1 MSEQIPTVK
10 IGCLAL
16 VMLLVAV
23 GLVVFWSSVYT
34 LDETEQ
40 AVVIQFG
47 KPVGN
52 TVTDPGLHFKMPF
65 VQEVRRFEKRIL
77 AWDGDPNQIPTR
89 GREFIFV
96 DSTARWRILDPL
108 LFLKSVKD
116 ENGAQSRLDDIIDS
130 IVRDEISSTVLI
142 EIVRSKDWKFDEQSI
157 EFARLSGKEKEI
169 LTRKIQVGREQLEH
183 NLLVLAQK
191 QMPQYGIQLVDVRI
205 QRLNYIP
212 KVQHE
217 VFNRMISERNR
228 VAARFR
234 SEGEGQAAAILGETE
249 RKVAEVQSAAHR
261 DAEIIRG
268 DADAEATRIYN
279 EAYSIDAEFFAF
291 YRTMQSYSQS
301 INKNTTLIIS
311 SDSDYFRYL
320 RRIGTDVGTLKSNS
334 SPSIEELD
342 SVN

>member
-1 MSEQIPTVK
+1 MSEQIPTAK
-10 IGCLAL
+10 IGCLAM
-16 VMLLVAV
+16 VMLFVAV
-23 GLVVFWSSVYT
+23 GLVVSWSSVYT

-40 AVVIQFG
+40 AVIIQFG
-47 KPVGN
+47 KPVGD

-130 IVRDEISSTVLI
+130 IVRDEISSTELI
-142 EIVRSKDWKFDEQSI
+142 EIVRSKDWRFDEQSI
-157 EFARLSGKEKEI
+157 EFARLSGKEKAI
-169 LTRKIQVGREQLEH
+169 LTREIEVGREQLEH
-183 NLLVLAQK
+183 NILVLAQK

-228 VAARFR
+228 VAAQFR

-249 RKVAEVQSAAHR
+249 RKVAEVQSAASR

-279 EAYSIDAEFFAF
+279 EAYSINAEFFAF
-291 YRTMQSYSQS
+291 YRTMRSYSQS
-301 INKNTTLIIS
+301 INKSTTLIIS

-320 RRIGTDVGTLKSNS
+320 RRIGADAGTLKSNS
-334 SPSIEELD
+334 SPSIED
-342 SVN
+342 